1 MKAKSNK
8 KLGLTS
14 KIFIALI
21 CGMILGIVMHYFVP
35 KGHIKDDIIIDGKI
49 VNKNLQIVGVDEKW
63 LKSELKKKNINAIE
77 DVFYAGVD
85 QNKKLTISERYPD
98 NFNPEKKYG
107 IE

>member
-35 KGHIKDDIIIDGKI
+35 KGHIKDDIIIDGI
-49 VNKNLQIVGVDEKW
+49 FLFIRSNVY
-63 LKSELKKKNINAIE
+63 KSYANASCAIGI
-77 DVFYAGVD
+77 F
-85 QNKKLTISERYPD
+85 
-98 NFNPEKKYG
+98 FNR
-107 IE
+107 